1 MQLDNDMETSGALLA
16 LSERKRPVIGG
27 TEFFVFF
34 LNHHRNM
41 NFKWQIYIDIIYS
54 IMFSWTAI
62 IIRIFV
68 SLSSVYYRNIM
79 WFVGYIEAA
88 KSYSCSTLR
97 DLISAIRE
105 SMMTE
110 LLARNRLLHWCMAGV
125 FSITG
130 IVSYA
135 PRQSLKT
142 VTLPIC
148 KHGNGNECC

>member
-1 MQLDNDMETSGALLA
+1 
-16 LSERKRPVIGG
+16 
-27 TEFFVFF
+27 
-34 LNHHRNM
+34 M

-68 SLSSVYYRNIM
+68 SFSSEYYRNSM

-88 KSYSCSTLR
+88 KSYSCSTVR

-125 FSITG
+125 LSITG

-142 VTLPIC
+142 VILPIC
-148 KHGNGNECC
+148 KHGNGNECCLTLFDFDCTVRYGTMQLTWLCTSWPRRFIARLQ